1 MSEVV
6 FEGIDVS
13 QYNGEVNFDRV
24 RAAGKTFVMIRAGWC
39 GYDGAIQPDTKFDA
53 NMNLAA
59 QNGMEVGVYLYNYAK
74 TTVAVQRAAAEL
86 LNMLKPYQVTYPVAL
101 DMEDPLIQ
109 PLGKTALTDIAVT
122 FLNAI
127 EQGGYYAILYTSS
140 AWMQSFLEAQRLTP
154 YDWWIADWRSTAKRQ
169 PQWGMWQYMGSQG
182 RVDGV
187 TGPCDLDRA
196 YKDYASIIRKNGL
209 NHLNATNDLEKELAD
224 AKQEAELWKSKYDE
238 LFSGL
243 QALLE

>member
-1 MSEVV
+1 
-6 FEGIDVS
+6 
-13 QYNGEVNFDRV
+13 
-24 RAAGKTFVMIRAGWC
+24 
-39 GYDGAIQPDTKFDA
+39 
-53 NMNLAA
+53 
-59 QNGMEVGVYLYNYAK
+59 
-74 TTVAVQRAAAEL
+74 
-86 LNMLKPYQVTYPVAL
+86 
-101 DMEDPLIQ
+101 
-109 PLGKTALTDIAVT
+109 
-122 FLNAI
+122 
-127 EQGGYYAILYTSS
+127 
-140 AWMQSFLEAQRLTP
+140 
-154 YDWWIADWRSTAKRQ
+154 
-169 PQWGMWQYMGSQG
+169 MGSQG